1 MAFEPEQR
9 AAAPGATGEAHD
21 AAHAAAQS
29 GQQHMTTDHDAIRQW
44 AEDRHAT
51 PATLEGAEHD
61 GHLDVL
67 RFDFGF
73 GMVEAEDEQLRG
85 VGWDEWF
92 RAFDEQG
99 LSFVYQ
105 DRRPDGSSSNFFR
118 FEARQGGAG

>member
-1 MAFEPEQR
+1 MIFHPYSLGASP
-9 AAAPGATGEAHD
+9 AATGQAHD
-21 AAHAAAQS
+21 AAHVTQQS
-29 GQQHMTTDHDAIRQW
+29 GQQHTTTDHDVIRQW

-73 GMVEAEDEQLRG
+73 GMVEAEEEELRE
-85 VGWDEWF
+85 VSWDEWF

-105 DRRPDGSSSNFFR
+105 DTRPDGSPSNVFR
-118 FEARQGGAG
+118 LEAGQGGAR